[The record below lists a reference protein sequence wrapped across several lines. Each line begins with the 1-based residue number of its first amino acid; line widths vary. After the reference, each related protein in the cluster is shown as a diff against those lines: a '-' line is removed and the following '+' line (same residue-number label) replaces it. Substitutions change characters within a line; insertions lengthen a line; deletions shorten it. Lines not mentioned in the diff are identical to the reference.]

1 MNTDTLANLDL
12 ISREIDQKDMEKEDI
27 VRSAAYQIN
36 LARFKKQYPQFPAP
50 TCMVGISGQWGR
62 GKSTLFILL
71 LRVWMEFDLF
81 NEVFFFS
88 GSGTKDPKMKHFFP
102 HDNKSTRTTP
112 ENIMGLL
119 ESFEKDNPENKELLA
134 SVRSA
139 LMPKAPSPSS
149 KGSKKNPVVAATA
162 VKTGSGV
169 SKKTGPKK
177 SHRGPA
183 PKDEFDE
190 KKLRALIKQT
200 LRSNK
205 IKVSDIDS
213 ERFENMSKEE
223 QCSFLRKMV
232 SPGKICFFDDSSG
245 DKAILSQ
252 NSPIYR
258 LVIMLRHLGAC
269 CAFAYHSW
277 KDLPKKMR
285 KQTSTNIVFPCPPEE
300 QEAIG
305 MATDL
310 GAKAMEFLLTAM
322 GRIPHVYLVI
332 HDRAPADEKYWI
344 NFRVPLSERT
354 IGEIVSAEELF
365 RKSQRGNNASNGFS
379 LGGGDSSTGGSAIV
393 QSLLDQA
400 PEIDVLN
407 KDRPLPSD
415 KTLPLNLTS
424 REQRLLPEA
433 RLLVAKVENFTYPLL
448 PDPAKHLKKAA
459 PPRKRRA
466 PSSTTTRKKQKT
478 TSATGTSQLL
488 PSSHPMKDP
497 IRPSSAQARTAAAN
511 FLHPSAVIANLAR
524 NRALAAGGRGIS
536 RANVT
541 FAKAEGTPADVR
553 AAVARRAAAKRNPK
567 IAVQI
572 AKSTTGRPNT
582 QAVAA
587 AFRRGLLQGIR
598 GSRLSS
604 RGLGPRRA
612 AGRVAAKLRGS
623 KRVGGRGVP
632 DAGILAKLS
641 VLQGN
646 LSDQQTMLRAQA
658 AQLKKLQT
666 DGIPV
671 PPQQQRPRKQG
682 EKKTT
687 PSGQQVPTS
696 GPTTETF
703 AAGTQTTPPETE
715 DRGTQGGAPVDAG
728 TQGGPP
734 QEISTQTDEFI
745 HPRNIP
751 KGSIN
756 SHSSYGLGTSRAS
769 RHSSEGTANP
779 SILPS
784 HSAPPSAS
792 TVGSLP
798 PSVSGYS
805 SSSGPSGPSGYYPP
819 KSEVDMA
826 STMTNF
832 PPSQDDDDESQGPP
846 PGGPGGF
853 GPLIPLGNQAIKGL
867 KNYLRENG
875 IAISG
880 SITADQIRRMAQN
893 IASRMPRAP
902 EGLPVLND
910 VGNPPPPDPPAGGAM
925 VTSRR
930 PAEITVSGQMPE
942 RDDEEMPDLEAQE
955 EPDGPVLGYNNA
967 RPAEDRPGPGI
978 IADFIG
984 SRVVNGVV
992 TGGRAAGR
1000 AVRTFAEDNLRTQRA
1015 LHNGQNNVG
1024 ENFPAIAE
1032 AAGNFFNPPAAR
1044 NAPVPTRNSAA
1055 DGQQLS
1061 LQATRQRPAMEEPPR
1076 ITAPTTDGDL
1086 PTIRGSG
1093 PSSSTQRTR
1102 PANNG
1107 GPPAFVTNRGLG
1119 PGNVILPREPTPAV
1133 LRPEPHVQ
1141 DQDQAVQ
1148 EQAQAQRRPR
1158 PRVSPTEARAL
1169 ARDVLNPDRAER
1181 LSAQAAAAELE
1192 RGDPMAGQGMSQMVT
1207 KSFDQ
1212 PPSSEDK

>member
-12 ISREIDQKDMEKEDI
+12 ISREIDQKEMEKEDI

-149 KGSKKNPVVAATA
+149 KGSKKNSVVAATA

-407 KDRPLPSD
+407 KDRPVPAD

-524 NRALAAGGRGIS
+524 NRALAAGGRGIA

-632 DAGILAKLS
+632 DAGVLAKLA

-715 DRGTQGGAPVDAG
+715 DRGTQGGAPVDTG

-734 QEISTQTDEFI
+734 QEMSTQTDEFI

-756 SHSSYGLGTSRAS
+756 SHSSYSLGTSRAS
-769 RHSSEGTANP
+769 RHSSEGTANQSIVP
-779 SILPS
+779 SISSPPSSSSSSSLPS
-784 HSAPPSAS
+784 
-792 TVGSLP
+792 
-798 PSVSGYS
+798 SVSGYS
-805 SSSGPSGPSGYYPP
+805 SSSGPSGPSGYYPAQ
-819 KSEVDMA
+819 EDVDMA

-832 PPSQDDDDESQGPP
+832 PPGQDDDDESQGPP
-846 PGGPGGF
+846 GGPGGF
-853 GPLIPLGNQAIKGL
+853 GPMVPVGNTVRNFVESVKG
-867 KNYLRENG
+867 YLREQG
-875 IAISG
+875 VKISG
-880 SITADQIRRMAQN
+880 NLTAEQLQRMVRN
-893 IASRMPRAP
+893 INERMPRAP
-902 EGLPVLND
+902 SGSTEPVFNTP
-910 VGNPPPPDPPAGGAM
+910 GPPPPPAPGGGT
-925 VTSRR
+925 V
-930 PAEITVSGQMPE
+930 TVSGRMPGRQEDVPMADVPMADVVEDE
-942 RDDEEMPDLEAQE
+942 REQD
-955 EPDGPVLGYNNA
+955 
-967 RPAEDRPGPGI
+967 
-978 IADFIG
+978 ADPQP
-984 SRVVNGVV
+984 GVV
-992 TGGRAAGR
+992 RMIGNGLVAGGRALTRTAGR
-1000 AVRTFAEDNLRTQRA
+1000 TLTTVRDEALRTTAQAATGTARA
-1015 LHNGQNNVG
+1015 MNTAQDFGRIPRLSENARRNIG
-1024 ENFPAIAE
+1024 EFL
-1032 AAGNFFNPPAAR
+1032 NPPAAH
-1044 NAPVPTRNSAA
+1044 NAPDPTQNNRLENS
-1055 DGQQLS
+1055 GQPLP
-1061 LQATRQRPAMEEPPR
+1061 LQANVPANPEIDDQRLADRNNLAWGPGAGGVVRPPPR
-1076 ITAPTTDGDL
+1076 VLEPIEFGAVGAVADQNARGGRVPLALSRLAPTDNFDMATTASAEELRNTVQAGGLEAVNTDE
-1086 PTIRGSG
+1086 IR
-1093 PSSSTQRTR
+1093 QMRTR
-1102 PANNG
+1102 G
-1107 GPPAFVTNRGLG
+1107 
-1119 PGNVILPREPTPAV
+1119 
-1133 LRPEPHVQ
+1133 
-1141 DQDQAVQ
+1141 
-1148 EQAQAQRRPR
+1148 QR
-1158 PRVSPTEARAL
+1158 
-1169 ARDVLNPDRAER
+1169 
-1181 LSAQAAAAELE
+1181 AAE
-1192 RGDPMAGQGMSQMVT
+1192 MS
-1207 KSFDQ
+1207 SPS
-1212 PPSSEDK
+1212 PPE

>member
-12 ISREIDQKDMEKEDI
+12 ISREIDQKEMEKEDI

-169 SKKTGPKK
+169 SKRTGPKK

-407 KDRPLPSD
+407 KDRPVPAD
-415 KTLPLNLTS
+415 KTLPLNLTP

-466 PSSTTTRKKQKT
+466 PSSSTPRKKQKT

-524 NRALAAGGRGIS
+524 NRALAAGGRGI
-536 RANVT
+536 AAGDVA
-541 FAKAEGTPADVR
+541 FAKASGDRQATR
-553 AAVARRAAAKRNPK
+553 AAIARKAAAKRNPK
-567 IAVQI
+567 VAAQI

-582 QAVAA
+582 QSVAA

-598 GSRLSS
+598 TNSRLSS

-612 AGRVAAKLRGS
+612 AEKAFKQAQGGVRRSRGTGGGARGRGS
-623 KRVGGRGVP
+623 SGSFAAIQDMLARQEKLTQAQVTAKTQAEEIKRLLAEKEKVPTEEDIQARSDEAVRRALELDEQNRRSAREEELLKAEAGEADEPVEEPEPDAEMGEVEPDPEVP
-632 DAGILAKLS
+632 DVPMAESDSLPEHPRNKPRQTS
-641 VLQGN
+641 VSTGTQSSVG
-646 LSDQQTMLRAQA
+646 
-658 AQLKKLQT
+658 
-666 DGIPV
+666 
-671 PPQQQRPRKQG
+671 
-682 EKKTT
+682 
-687 PSGQQVPTS
+687 TS
-696 GPTTETF
+696 N
-703 AAGTQTTPPETE
+703 AGTQTVKPSSFNSFKVPSTSGVVRPIAVKPPGYVFGSGDTTTFKPIPVEPPSIQVPVQQNAAALPPPPPESE
-715 DRGTQGGAPVDAG
+715 AP
-728 TQGGPP
+728 
-734 QEISTQTDEFI
+734 
-745 HPRNIP
+745 
-751 KGSIN
+751 
-756 SHSSYGLGTSRAS
+756 
-769 RHSSEGTANP
+769 
-779 SILPS
+779 
-784 HSAPPSAS
+784 APPVPEAAV
-792 TVGSLP
+792 TAPLP
-798 PSVSGYS
+798 EEEKVQNPQPFNFDFPI
-805 SSSGPSGPSGYYPP
+805 PSGPSSKTGT
-819 KSEVDMA
+819 K
-826 STMTNF
+826 
-832 PPSQDDDDESQGPP
+832 
-846 PGGPGGF
+846 
-853 GPLIPLGNQAIKGL
+853 L
-867 KNYLRENG
+867 
-875 IAISG
+875 
-880 SITADQIRRMAQN
+880 
-893 IASRMPRAP
+893 
-902 EGLPVLND
+902 
-910 VGNPPPPDPPAGGAM
+910 
-925 VTSRR
+925 
-930 PAEITVSGQMPE
+930 
-942 RDDEEMPDLEAQE
+942 
-955 EPDGPVLGYNNA
+955 DG
-967 RPAEDRPGPGI
+967 
-978 IADFIG
+978 
-984 SRVVNGVV
+984 
-992 TGGRAAGR
+992 T
-1000 AVRTFAEDNLRTQRA
+1000 
-1015 LHNGQNNVG
+1015 
-1024 ENFPAIAE
+1024 
-1032 AAGNFFNPPAAR
+1032 
-1044 NAPVPTRNSAA
+1044 
-1055 DGQQLS
+1055 
-1061 LQATRQRPAMEEPPR
+1061 
-1076 ITAPTTDGDL
+1076 
-1086 PTIRGSG
+1086 G
-1093 PSSSTQRTR
+1093 PSSAVTVVPKKSFKNSNKAGKLSNNLGVAKPKHKAIAPDVLKNAAVGSQEVTSTALVLHGKVRGGRGAKKSSFPNTIR
-1102 PANNG
+1102 PADTTAEGQATKLETSGQPVSHFPNNIVAPVY
-1107 GPPAFVTNRGLG
+1107 PPVGTTYAT
-1119 PGNVILPREPTPAV
+1119 LPNEKKQPLTGELRNPSPPPKKQTTVPPLLDAPPPSVDEPSETPAA
-1133 LRPEPHVQ
+1133 EPV
-1141 DQDQAVQ
+1141 DMTD
-1148 EQAQAQRRPR
+1148 E
-1158 PRVSPTEARAL
+1158 
-1169 ARDVLNPDRAER
+1169 
-1181 LSAQAAAAELE
+1181 
-1192 RGDPMAGQGMSQMVT
+1192 
-1207 KSFDQ
+1207 
-1212 PPSSEDK
+1212 